1 MEEIFQQVFE
11 KQKSEIGDFDY
22 ENKPL
27 IITYLGTPGSGKSQ
41 ISTLLQ
47 EKLNC
52 LVIRSDRTQLD
63 LEDIRNEKYY
73 KGYIDE
79 KRQYIY
85 WAVEQIHNK
94 AKNQTIILDK
104 SIDRTYEDTLSL
116 AHKLGYRLVVVIALD
131 CSEEELIKRYHDR
144 HGHHANDYI
153 KNLERWIKDY
163 ENAKKNY
170 KYDLI
175 FNTEEKSLEN
185 ITNEIEE
192 YINSLQ

>member
-1 MEEIFQQVFE
+1 
-11 KQKSEIGDFDY
+11 
-22 ENKPL
+22 
-27 IITYLGTPGSGKSQ
+27 
-41 ISTLLQ
+41 
-47 EKLNC
+47 
-52 LVIRSDRTQLD
+52 
-63 LEDIRNEKYY
+63 
-73 KGYIDE
+73 
-79 KRQYIY
+79 
-85 WAVEQIHNK
+85 
-94 AKNQTIILDK
+94 
-104 SIDRTYEDTLSL
+104 
-116 AHKLGYRLVVVIALD
+116 LD

>member
-85 WAVEQIHNK
+85 
-94 AKNQTIILDK
+94 L
-104 SIDRTYEDTLSL
+104 L
-116 AHKLGYRLVVVIALD
+116 
-131 CSEEELIKRYHDR
+131 LI
-144 HGHHANDYI
+144 N
-153 KNLERWIKDY
+153 
-163 ENAKKNY
+163 
-170 KYDLI
+170 
-175 FNTEEKSLEN
+175 
-185 ITNEIEE
+185 
-192 YINSLQ
+192 